1 MSRPSSEE
9 VEDIIHQLVQNILRR
24 FLVDEASSN
33 FMEQSVEGNIDYQP
47 DDGDEFSDKIATSR
61 DYLAKLLFWL
71 VNLIVNALITDF
83 AWFCMTHVCNNY
95 YNKLR
100 V

>member
-24 FLVDEASSN
+24 FLVEEASSN
-33 FMEQSVEGNIDYQP
+33 FMEQSVEGNIDYRP
-47 DDGDEFSDKIATSR
+47 DDDGDEFSDKIATSR

-71 VNLIVNALITDF
+71 VYLIVNTLTTDF
-83 AWFCMTHVCNNY
+83 AWFCTTHVRNN
-95 YNKLR
+95 
-100 V
+100 

>member
-33 FMEQSVEGNIDYQP
+33 FMEQSVEGNID
-47 DDGDEFSDKIATSR
+47 DGDEFSDKIATSR

-71 VNLIVNALITDF
+71 VNLIVNALTTYF
-83 AWFCMTHVCNNY
+83 AWFCTTHVCN
-95 YNKLR
+95 K
-100 V
+100 